1 MRQYTVLVY
10 EDPEDPGKWLAEFPA
25 VRGAHSWGRSP
36 EEAVE
41 NAKEAFELVLE
52 VLLEDGKPL
61 PDDVQ
66 TMRVEVKAA

>member
-1 MRQYTVLVY
+1 MRQY
-10 EDPEDPGKWLAEFPA
+10 PGKWLAEFPA

-41 NAKEAFELVLE
+41 NAKEVLE
-52 VLLEDGKPL
+52 VWLEDGKPL

-66 TMRVEVKAA
+66 TMRVEVNAA